1 MQLQAISRILLF
13 VIVITHS
20 AFAAKK
26 KYDEHGNIVANDTKE
41 GGVTTPATQA
51 TETAISTEVNSPAV
65 PTTQPSAQRVAPT
78 AAPEANDEEAQAA
91 AAARPPWTQVYL
103 ENARL
108 YLRSNRVDKALEY
121 FKKSQESGED
131 AFSQD
136 ARLESLFVRAR
147 RGDPNLESATEGF
160 DETLRSRALLTVADG
175 YSACSREVVKKND
188 CGGET
193 ERLYAY
199 LSELAPRSVEGR
211 LARLRL
217 GLMLVDAGRYEAA
230 LPHLVRTLSG
240 EVNAAQ
246 ALSREV
252 PLDRAWYNL
261 GQLYER
267 PWYHRD
273 AYKAQQ
279 AYAQVLK
286 FDQSPYRS
294 AARERLQYLK
304 RFATG
309 THRF

>member
-1 MQLQAISRILLF
+1 MVKILFF
-13 VIVITHS
+13 VIVITQA

-26 KYDEHGNIVANDTKE
+26 KYDEHGNIVANDTQKE
-41 GGVTTPATQA
+41 GGVTTPAA
-51 TETAISTEVNSPAV
+51 PAIATAISTEGNPPAT
-65 PTTQPSAQRVAPT
+65 PPQQTSDTPT
-78 AAPEANDEEAQAA
+78 APAPATNDEDAQAA
-91 AAARPPWTQVYL
+91 LSVRQPLTQVYL

-108 YLRSNRVDKALEY
+108 YLRSNRVDKALEF
-121 FKKSQESGED
+121 FKKSQEAGED
-131 AFSQD
+131 AFSQS

-147 RGDPNLESATEGF
+147 RGDPNLESETEGF
-160 DETLRSRALLTVADG
+160 DEKLRPRALLTVADG
-175 YSACSREVVKKND
+175 YSTCSREVAKKND
-188 CGGET
+188 CGGEA

-199 LSELAPRSVEGR
+199 LSELAPRSSEGR

-217 GLMLVDAGRYEAA
+217 GLILVDAGKYEAA

-246 ALSREV
+246 ALSREL

-309 THRF
+309 TNRF